1 MKMKKSN
8 ILIALILTFFMT
20 SCQEVVMVNLTT
32 QAPKLVI
39 EAALKWQKG
48 TDGKTQT
55 IKLSTTT
62 SFYSIDIPTVSGA
75 QIIVRNSTNT
85 PFIFT
90 EASTPG
96 EYVCNNFI
104 PVLNEAYTLTVTLNG
119 AVYTATETLK
129 SVAPI
134 EEVTQI
140 NNGGITKKEI
150 QLKTFFTD
158 PAAETNY
165 YLFQYTYKDD
175 LYQNLAASDDAFFQG
190 NRFFS
195 LSRKEK
201 LKAGDQVTVTHY
213 GVSKTYYN
221 YLAILITISGGSSGG
236 PFQSPPATVRGNIV
250 NTTNKDNYPLGFFSV
265 SEIDRR
271 TLTIQ

>member
-1 MKMKKSN
+1 MKKSN
-8 ILIALILTFFMT
+8 ILIALILTFFIT
-20 SCQEVVMVNLTT
+20 SCEEVVTVDLDT

-62 SFYSIDIPTVSGA
+62 SFFSTEIPTVSGA

-90 EASTPG
+90 ESGTPG
-96 EYVCNNFI
+96 DYVCNNFI
-104 PVLNEAYTLTVTLNG
+104 PVLNETYTLSVTLNG
-119 AVYTATETLK
+119 AVYNATETLK

-134 EEVTQI
+134 ETVTQI
-140 NNGGITKKEI
+140 NDGGITKNEI

-195 LSRKEK
+195 LSQKEK
-201 LKAGDQVTVTHY
+201 LKVGDQVTVTHY

-221 YLAILITISGGSSGG
+221 YLAILITIAGGSSGG

-250 NTTNKDNYPLGFFSV
+250 NTTDKDNYPLGFFSA
-265 SEIDRR
+265 SEIDRK
-271 TLTIQ
+271 TFTIQ